1 MLRGS
6 NGAGGMRV
14 RAEGQRRAWGDG
26 KMVSKAAL
34 PVRGATCERDAS
46 LSIEL
51 RGRGCCWK
59 RCANAIRV
67 LPEQGTRQEISVGC
81 RAWRGMGR
89 KRGTCW
95 NPAAV

>member
-46 LSIEL
+46 LY
-51 RGRGCCWK
+51 
-59 RCANAIRV
+59 
-67 LPEQGTRQEISVGC
+67 
-81 RAWRGMGR
+81 
-89 KRGTCW
+89 
-95 NPAAV
+95 

>member
-34 PVRGATCERDAS
+34 PVRGATCDAS